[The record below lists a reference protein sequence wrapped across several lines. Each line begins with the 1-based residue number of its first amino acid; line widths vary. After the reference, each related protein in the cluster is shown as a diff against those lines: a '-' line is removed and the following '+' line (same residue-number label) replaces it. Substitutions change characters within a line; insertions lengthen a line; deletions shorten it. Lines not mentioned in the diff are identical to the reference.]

1 MMLEQVREQALS
13 VLWNLSCDE
22 RVRTKIAELELVQV
36 LLATVDSEGEAE
48 KEAAVGVLANL
59 SCSPCNHT
67 ILTKA
72 GVIPKF
78 VSLFC
83 ITKSLHILPLINRLI
98 ILLEIQLSLSV
109 FFYFRE
115 DMEEIA
121 IS

>member
-78 VSLFC
+78 VSPF
-83 ITKSLHILPLINRLI
+83 
-98 ILLEIQLSLSV
+98 
-109 FFYFRE
+109 
-115 DMEEIA
+115 A
-121 IS
+121 